1 MSVRIE
7 LNELP
12 VLKELAALEKN
23 AEIVEKRTV
32 SDMRRRIPGAV
43 SEGVCK
49 VYQIRKSEVVSI
61 SSSKGRG
68 RNSGKGSVSA
78 SFSGQTIQ
86 TLAVTFKGK
95 VHADW
100 PTKPKRRPK
109 GSRII
114 RVGGKRRVVPKAYQI
129 TQETFRGQPSVIK
142 PTDRYRAFV
151 VTGRNRVFIVGE
163 DNNPLIKASTSVP
176 QAIRSREATEL
187 WRPIL
192 NKKLEDRFFY
202 HFRRFMRK

>member
-86 TLAVTFKGK
+86 TLAVTF
-95 VHADW
+95 
-100 PTKPKRRPK
+100 
-109 GSRII
+109 
-114 RVGGKRRVVPKAYQI
+114 
-129 TQETFRGQPSVIK
+129 
-142 PTDRYRAFV
+142 
-151 VTGRNRVFIVGE
+151 
-163 DNNPLIKASTSVP
+163 
-176 QAIRSREATEL
+176 
-187 WRPIL
+187 
-192 NKKLEDRFFY
+192 
-202 HFRRFMRK
+202 